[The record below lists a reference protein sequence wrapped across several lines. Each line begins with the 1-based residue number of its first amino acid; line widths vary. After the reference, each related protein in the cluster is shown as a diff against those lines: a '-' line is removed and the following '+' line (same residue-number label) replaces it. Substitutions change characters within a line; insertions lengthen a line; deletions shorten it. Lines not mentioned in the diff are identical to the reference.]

1 MSVTLHFKDNSTP
14 VVIANAVSAKPY
26 EFTNSQRVDDQFIA
40 VINASSDPIVLVPV
54 VNLEYAEI
62 A

>member
-14 VVIANAVSAKPY
+14 VVLSTAVTATPY
-26 EFTNSQRVDDQFIA
+26 KFTNTDEVDNEFIA
-40 VINASSDPIVLVPV
+40 VSSPEGVIALVPV
-54 VNLEYAEI
+54 VNLEYADI